1 MSENVTE
8 EPSDAAEPV
17 ATEVPQPGAPTEEEL
32 AADKNLW
39 SGQEADDTPAE
50 IGDDT
55 GVDGD
60 EQADEFVGED

>member
-8 EPSDAAEPV
+8 EPSDDAEPV
-17 ATEVPQPGAPTEEEL
+17 AAEVPQPGAPTEEEL

-50 IGDDT
+50 AGDDT

-60 EQADEFVGED
+60 EQADEFVGEG